1 MPIEGLGSATMLD
14 DFRDEANAS
23 PYFEDEGTEYFEE
36 VAPVRS
42 GGKVLGMTA
51 AQRLIVAI
59 MLFIMVCII
68 GSLALLVFEV
78 VVPPALF

>member
-1 MPIEGLGSATMLD
+1 MLD

-36 VAPVRS
+36 AAPAPRP
-42 GGKVLGMTA
+42 GKILGMTA
-51 AQRLIVAI
+51 GQRLIVAI
-59 MLFIMVCII
+59 MLFIMTCIV

-78 VVPPALF
+78 IVPPVLF

>member
-1 MPIEGLGSATMLD
+1 MLD

-23 PYFEDEGTEYFEE
+23 PYFDDQGSEYFEE

-42 GGKVLGMTA
+42 RGKFLGMTA
-51 AQRLIVAI
+51 GQRLILAI
-59 MLFIMVCII
+59 MLFIMTCII

-78 VVPPALF
+78 VVPPAFF

>member
-1 MPIEGLGSATMLD
+1 MLD

-42 GGKVLGMTA
+42 GSKVLGMTA

-68 GSLALLVFEV
+68 GSLALLIFEV